1 VYGPCS
7 IRKSEQGAGIPNG
20 YKRHY
25 ELMGSIVL
33 STLNAKFI
41 HASVGL
47 RYLYANLNELQSS
60 CSIMEFEASQPA
72 REVVESI
79 LEADPKIVGFGV
91 YIWNVVKTR
100 EVISLLKKVKP
111 ETIVVIGGPEVSF
124 EYEEQP
130 IVALAD
136 YLITGEADVA
146 FRELC
151 QALVAGERP
160 ADKVIHSG
168 LPALTEIA
176 LPYKYYTDRDIA
188 HRVIYVEV
196 SRGCP
201 FTCEFCLSSID
212 IPVRQFDHMQVLAEL
227 DELYKRGARTF
238 KFVDRTFNL
247 NMRTSLTILNF
258 FLERMGPGLFV
269 HFEMVP
275 DRFPTQ
281 LREVVA
287 KFPPGSLQLEI
298 GVQTLNPEVSANI
311 SRRQDVPKLKEN
323 IAYLRGETTAYL
335 HIDLIV
341 GLPGETI
348 ESFGRGFNDIIAL
361 NPHEIQ
367 VGILKR
373 LRGTPIKRH
382 DDEYLMRF
390 SDEPP
395 YEVLKTKDV
404 SFKELQQMGRFARY
418 WDLVANSGNFVESR
432 PLLLACGSTPF
443 DAFFAFSEWLFS
455 KVGRRA
461 SINLKTLSELV
472 FEYLVTVQGG
482 EGDSVGEIVARDYQ
496 RGGRSDL
503 PRSLAAYASGHK
515 GGEARVLAL
524 KRQQRATADTPRCES
539 R

>member
-1 VYGPCS
+1 MS
-7 IRKSEQGAGIPNG
+7 R
-20 YKRHY
+20 
-25 ELMGSIVL
+25 IVL
-33 STLNAKFI
+33 ATLNAKFI

-47 RYLYANLNELQSS
+47 RYLYANLGELQSVAT
-60 CSIMEFEASQPA
+60 IVEYEASQPA
-72 REVVESI
+72 REVVESL
-79 LEADPKIVGFGV
+79 LEQEPMIVGFGV

-100 EVISLLKKVKP
+100 EVISFLKKVRP
-111 ETIVVIGGPEVSF
+111 EITVVIGGPEVSF

-130 IVALAD
+130 IVTLAD

-151 QALVAGERP
+151 RELVAGRKP
-160 ADKVIHSG
+160 GTKVINAG
-168 LPALTEIA
+168 LPSLPELA
-176 LPYKYYTDRDIA
+176 LPYQHYTDKDIA

-212 IPVRQFDHMQVLAEL
+212 VPVRQFDHLRVLDEL
-227 DELYKRGARTF
+227 DTLYKRGARTF

-247 NMRTSLTILNF
+247 NLRTSLTILNF
-258 FLERMGPGLFV
+258 FLDRMEPGLFV

-275 DRFPTQ
+275 DRFPSQ

-298 GVQTLNPEVSANI
+298 GVQTLNPEVSVNI
-311 SRRQDVPKLKEN
+311 SRRQDVSKLKEN
-323 IAYLRGETTAYL
+323 IAFLRAETAAYL

-341 GLPGETI
+341 GLPGESV
-348 ESFGRGFNDIIAL
+348 ESFGRGFNEIVAL

-382 DDEYLMRF
+382 DDSFEMKF

-395 YEVLKTKDV
+395 YEILQNRDV
-404 SFKELQQMGRFARY
+404 SFRELQVMGRFARY
-418 WDLVANSGNFVESR
+418 WDLVANSGNFLESR
-432 PLLLACGSTPF
+432 PFILQTGPTPF
-443 DAFFAFSEWLFS
+443 DAFFAFSGWLYS

-472 FEYLVTVQGG
+472 FEYLVMTSDKGSTRTQ
-482 EGDSVGEIVARDYQ
+482 EIGRMVARDYT
-496 RGGRSDL
+496 RGGRYDL
-503 PRSLAAYASGHK
+503 PR
-515 GGEARVLAL
+515 VLAPYAPDAELTNDKVLSL
-524 KRQQRATADTPRCES
+524 KRQQRAIAT
-539 R
+539 

>member
-1 VYGPCS
+1 MS
-7 IRKSEQGAGIPNG
+7 R
-20 YKRHY
+20 
-25 ELMGSIVL
+25 IVL

-47 RYLYANLNELQSS
+47 RYLYANLDELQPQG
-60 CSIMEFEASQPA
+60 SILEFEASQPA

-79 LEADPKIVGFGV
+79 LEADPSIVGFGV
-91 YIWNVVKTR
+91 YIWNVSKTR
-100 EVISLLKKVKP
+100 EVISLLKKVRP
-111 ETIVVIGGPEVSF
+111 EIVVVIGGPEVSF

-136 YLITGEADVA
+136 YLITGEADTA
-146 FRELC
+146 FRDLC
-151 QALVAGERP
+151 RQVLAGRAP
-160 ADKVIHSG
+160 AEKVIRAG
-168 LPALTEIA
+168 LPALADLA
-176 LPYKYYTDRDIA
+176 LPYTHYTDRDIA

-212 IPVRQFDHMQVLAEL
+212 IPVRQFDHLKVLEEL
-227 DELYKRGARTF
+227 DQLHKRGARTF

-247 NMRTSLTILNF
+247 NIRTSLTILQF
-258 FLERMGPGLFV
+258 FLDRMEPGLFV

-275 DRFPTQ
+275 DRFPPQ
-281 LREVVA
+281 LREIVA

-298 GVQTLNPEVSANI
+298 GVQTLNPRVGANI
-311 SRRQDVPKLKEN
+311 SRRQDVEKLKDN
-323 IAYLRGETTAYL
+323 IAYLRRETSAYL

-341 GLPGETI
+341 GLPGESV
-348 ESFGRGFNDIIAL
+348 ESFGVGFDQIVAL

-382 DDEYLMRF
+382 DSEYEMRF

-395 YEVLKTKDV
+395 YEVLQTKDV

-418 WDLVANSGNFVESR
+418 WDLVANSGNFIESR
-432 PLLLACGSTPF
+432 PLLLAGPAGPF
-443 DAFFAFSEWLFS
+443 QAFFAFSEWLYTQ
-455 KVGRRA
+455 VGRRS

-472 FEYLVTVQGG
+472 FEYLLSIKARERDELGY
-482 EGDSVGEIVARDYQ
+482 IVARDYM
-496 RGGRSDL
+496 RGGRADL
-503 PRSLAAYASGHK
+503 PR
-515 GGEARVLAL
+515 VLAPYAGEKRETEKVLSL
-524 KRQQRATADTPRCES
+524 KRQQRVVGA
-539 R
+539 

>member
-1 VYGPCS
+1 MYGPCS

>member
-1 VYGPCS
+1 MFVELKKLCWTLEYRPYL
-7 IRKSEQGAGIPNG
+7 SETT
-20 YKRHY
+20 Y
-25 ELMGSIVL
+25 LMSQIVL

-47 RYLYANLNELQSS
+47 RYLYANLEELQPSA
-60 CSIMEFEASQPA
+60 SILEFEASQPA
-72 REVVESI
+72 REIVESI
-79 LEADPKIVGFGV
+79 LDMKPTIVGLGV

-100 EVISLLKKVKP
+100 EVISLLKKVKSD
-111 ETIVVIGGPEVSF
+111 TIVVIGGPEVSF

-136 YLITGEADVA
+136 YLITGEADVS

-151 QALVAGERP
+151 RKLVAGEWP
-160 ADKVIHSG
+160 AEKVIHSG
-168 LPALTEIA
+168 LPALTGIV
-176 LPYKYYTDRDIA
+176 LPYKHYTDRDIA

-227 DELYKRGARTF
+227 DDLYKRGARTF

-247 NMRTSLTILNF
+247 NMKTSLTILNF
-258 FLERMGPGLFV
+258 FLERMEPGLFV

-341 GLPGETI
+341 GLPGESI
-348 ESFGRGFNDIIAL
+348 ESFGRGFNEIIGL

-395 YEVLKTKDV
+395 YEVLQTRDV

-418 WDLVANSGNFVESR
+418 WDLVANSGNFLESR
-432 PLLLACGSTPF
+432 PLLLASGPTPF
-443 DAFFAFSEWLFS
+443 DAFSAFSEWLFS

-472 FEYLVTVQGG
+472 FEYLSALQGA
-482 EGDSVGEIVARDYQ
+482 ECDRVGEVVARDYM
-496 RGGRSDL
+496 RGGRADL
-503 PRSLAAYASGHK
+503 PRILSSYAAERK
-515 GGEARVLAL
+515 GGESRVLAL
-524 KRQQRATADTPRCES
+524 KRQQRAITDTPSCQG
-539 R
+539 

>member
-1 VYGPCS
+1 MS
-7 IRKSEQGAGIPNG
+7 AI
-20 YKRHY
+20 
-25 ELMGSIVL
+25 LL

-47 RYLYANLNELQSS
+47 RYLYANMGTLQSETR
-60 CSIMEFEASQPA
+60 IVEFEASQPA
-72 REVVESI
+72 REIVESI
-79 LEADPKIVGFGV
+79 LEPNPRIVGFGV
-91 YIWNVVKTR
+91 YIWNVTKTR
-100 EVISLLKKVKP
+100 EVISFLKKIRP
-111 ETIVVIGGPEVSF
+111 ELIVVIGGPEVSF
-124 EYEEQP
+124 EYEQQP

-146 FRELC
+146 FRDLCRELMD
-151 QALVAGERP
+151 GRRP
-160 ADKVIHSG
+160 TEKVINAG
-168 LPALTEIA
+168 LPTLPELS
-176 LPYKYYTDRDIA
+176 LPYQYYTDQDIA
-188 HRVIYVEV
+188 NRVVYVEV

-212 IPVRQFDHMQVLAEL
+212 IPVRQFDHLRVLDEL
-227 DELYKRGARTF
+227 DALYKRGARTF

-247 NMRTSLTILNF
+247 NIRTSLTILNF
-258 FLERMGPGLFV
+258 FLERMEPGLFV

-275 DRFPTQ
+275 DRFPQQ

-311 SRRQDVPKLKEN
+311 SRRQDVAKLKEN
-323 IAYLRGETTAYL
+323 IAYLRAETSAYL

-341 GLPGETI
+341 GLPGESVA
-348 ESFGRGFNDIIAL
+348 SFGEGFNQIVVL

-382 DDEYLMRF
+382 DDPYEMKF
-390 SDEPP
+390 ADEPP
-395 YEVLKTKDV
+395 YEILQTKDV

-432 PLLLACGSTPF
+432 ALVLQAGATPF
-443 DAFFAFSEWLFS
+443 DAFFSFSEWLYS

-461 SINLKTLSELV
+461 SINLKSLSELV
-472 FEYLVTVQGG
+472 FEYLVSAG
-482 EGDSVGEIVARDYQ
+482 EGEREDLGEMVARDYT
-496 RGGRSDL
+496 RGGRFDL
-503 PRSLAAYASGHK
+503 PR
-515 GGEARVLAL
+515 VLAPYAPDKKGVNDKFLSL
-524 KRQQRATADTPRCES
+524 KRQQRAIAN
-539 R
+539 

>member
-1 VYGPCS
+1 MSS
-7 IRKSEQGAGIPNG
+7 I
-20 YKRHY
+20 
-25 ELMGSIVL
+25 LL

-47 RYLYANLNELQSS
+47 RYLYANMGALQSETG
-60 CSIMEFEASQPA
+60 IVEFEASQPA
-72 REVVESI
+72 REIVESI
-79 LEADPKIVGFGV
+79 LEHNPTIVGFGV
-91 YIWNVVKTR
+91 YIWNVTKTR
-100 EVISLLKKVKP
+100 EVISFLKKIRP
-111 ETIVVIGGPEVSF
+111 ELIVVIGGPEVSF
-124 EYEEQP
+124 EYEQQP

-146 FRELC
+146 FRDLCRELMD
-151 QALVAGERP
+151 GRRP
-160 ADKVIHSG
+160 AEKVINAG
-168 LPALTEIA
+168 LPALPELS
-176 LPYKYYTDRDIA
+176 LPYQYYTDQDIA
-188 HRVIYVEV
+188 NRVIYVEV

-212 IPVRQFDHMQVLAEL
+212 IPVRQFDHLRVLDEL
-227 DELYKRGARTF
+227 DALYKRGARTF

-247 NMRTSLTILNF
+247 NIRTSLTILNF
-258 FLERMGPGLFV
+258 FLERMEPGLFV

-275 DRFPTQ
+275 DRFPQQ

-298 GVQTLNPEVSANI
+298 GVQTLNPQVSANI
-311 SRRQDVPKLKEN
+311 SRRQDVAKLKEN
-323 IAYLRGETTAYL
+323 IAYLRAETSAYL

-341 GLPGETI
+341 GLPGESVA
-348 ESFGRGFNDIIAL
+348 SFGEGFNQIVAL

-382 DDEYLMRF
+382 DDPYEMKF
-390 SDEPP
+390 ADEPP
-395 YEVLKTKDV
+395 YEILQTKDV

-418 WDLVANSGNFVESR
+418 WDLVANSGNFLESR
-432 PLLLACGSTPF
+432 ALLLKAGDTPF
-443 DAFFAFSEWLFS
+443 YAFFSFSEWLYS

-472 FEYLVTVQGG
+472 YEYLRLHG
-482 EGDSVGEIVARDYQ
+482 EGDAELLGSIVARDYM

-503 PRSLAAYASGHK
+503 PRVLAPFAADKQAGSDK
-515 GGEARVLAL
+515 VLAL
-524 KRQQRATADTPRCES
+524 KRQQRAIAN
-539 R
+539 

>member
-1 VYGPCS
+1 
-7 IRKSEQGAGIPNG
+7 
-20 YKRHY
+20 
-25 ELMGSIVL
+25 MGHTKGMSRIVL
-33 STLNAKFI
+33 ATLNAKFI

-47 RYLYANLNELQSS
+47 RYLYANLGNLQPLA
-60 CSIMEFEASQPA
+60 SIVEYEASQPA
-72 REVVESI
+72 REIVESI
-79 LEADPKIVGFGV
+79 LDHEPTIVGFGV

-100 EVISLLKKVKP
+100 EVISFLKKVKP
-111 ETIVVIGGPEVSF
+111 GIIVVIGGPEVSF

-136 YLITGEADVA
+136 YLITGEADLA
-146 FRELC
+146 FRDLC
-151 QALVAGERP
+151 LALMDGRKPES
-160 ADKVIHSG
+160 KVLNGG
-168 LPALTEIA
+168 LPLLTELA
-176 LPYKYYTDRDIA
+176 LPYKHYTDNDIA
-188 HRVIYVEV
+188 HRLIYVEV

-212 IPVRQFDHMQVLAEL
+212 IPVRQFDHLQVLDEIEL
-227 DELYKRGARTF
+227 LYKRGARTF

-247 NMRTSLTILNF
+247 NIRTSLTILNF
-258 FLERMGPGLFV
+258 FLERMEPGLFV

-275 DRFPTQ
+275 DRFPAQ
-281 LREVVA
+281 LREAVA

-311 SRRQDVPKLKEN
+311 SRRQDVAKLKEN
-323 IAYLRGETTAYL
+323 VAFLRAQTSAYL

-341 GLPGETI
+341 GLPGESV
-348 ESFGRGFNDIIAL
+348 ESFGRGFNEIVTL

-382 DDEYLMRF
+382 DDSYEMKF

-395 YEVLKTKDV
+395 YEILQTKDV
-404 SFKELQQMGRFARY
+404 SFKELQEMGRFARY

-432 PLLLACGSTPF
+432 ALILQTGATPF
-443 DAFFAFSEWLFS
+443 DAFLAFSQWLYS

-472 FEYLVTVQGG
+472 FQYLG
-482 EGDSVGEIVARDYQ
+482 EQAGADVKAIGTIVAQDYM

-503 PRSLAAYASGHK
+503 PRTLAPFAEPKHVPH
-515 GGEARVLAL
+515 ERVLSL
-524 KRQQRATADTPRCES
+524 KRQQRAVVGH
-539 R
+539 

>member
-1 VYGPCS
+1 MA
-7 IRKSEQGAGIPNG
+7 R
-20 YKRHY
+20 
-25 ELMGSIVL
+25 IVL

-47 RYLYANLNELQSS
+47 RYLYANLEELQP
-60 CSIMEFEASQPA
+60 CSTIAEYEASQPA
-72 REVVESI
+72 REIVESI
-79 LEADPKIVGFGV
+79 LEHEPTIVGFGV

-100 EVISLLKKVKP
+100 EVISFLKKVRP
-111 ETIVVIGGPEVSF
+111 DIIVVIGGPEVSF
-124 EYEEQP
+124 EYEEQS
-130 IVALAD
+130 IVDLAN

-146 FRELC
+146 FRDLC
-151 QALVAGERP
+151 RQLVAGEKP
-160 ADKVIHSG
+160 ESKVISAR
-168 LPALTEIA
+168 LPALPELA
-176 LPYKYYTDRDIA
+176 LPYQHYTDKDIA

-212 IPVRQFDHMQVLAEL
+212 IPVRQFDHLRVLDEL
-227 DELYKRGARTF
+227 DTLYKRGARTF

-247 NMRTSLTILNF
+247 NIRTSLTILNF
-258 FLERMGPGLFV
+258 FLERMEPGLFV

-275 DRFPTQ
+275 DRFPQQ

-287 KFPPGSLQLEI
+287 KFPSGSLQLEI

-323 IAYLRGETTAYL
+323 IAFLRAETAAYL

-341 GLPGETI
+341 GLPGESV
-348 ESFGRGFNDIIAL
+348 ESFGRGFNEIVAL

-382 DDEYLMRF
+382 DNSYEMKF

-395 YEVLKTKDV
+395 YEILQTKDV
-404 SFKELQQMGRFARY
+404 SFKELQKMGRFARY
-418 WDLVANSGNFVESR
+418 WDLVANSGNFLESR
-432 PLLLACGSTPF
+432 TRLLQTADTPF
-443 DAFFAFSEWLFS
+443 DAFFVFSEWLYS
-455 KVGRRA
+455 RVGRRA

-472 FEYLVTVQGG
+472 FEYLVMKSD
-482 EGDSVGEIVARDYQ
+482 EGSGRAENIGRMVARDYT
-496 RGGRSDL
+496 RGARHDL
-503 PRSLAAYASGHK
+503 PRVLVPYAPDTESTHGK
-515 GGEARVLAL
+515 VLSL
-524 KRQQRATADTPRCES
+524 KRQQRAILT
-539 R
+539 

>member
-1 VYGPCS
+1 MS
-7 IRKSEQGAGIPNG
+7 AI
-20 YKRHY
+20 
-25 ELMGSIVL
+25 LL

-47 RYLYANLNELQSS
+47 RYLYANMGTLQSETR
-60 CSIMEFEASQPA
+60 IVEFEASQPA
-72 REVVESI
+72 REIVESI
-79 LEADPKIVGFGV
+79 LEHNPRIVGFGV
-91 YIWNVVKTR
+91 YIWNVTKTR
-100 EVISLLKKVKP
+100 EVISFLKKIRP
-111 ETIVVIGGPEVSF
+111 DLIVVIGGPEVSF
-124 EYEEQP
+124 EYEHQP

-146 FRELC
+146 FRDLCRELMD
-151 QALVAGERP
+151 GRRP
-160 ADKVIHSG
+160 AEKVINAG
-168 LPALTEIA
+168 LPALPELA
-176 LPYKYYTDRDIA
+176 LPYQYYTDQDIA
-188 HRVIYVEV
+188 NRVIYVEV

-212 IPVRQFDHMQVLAEL
+212 IPVRQFDHLRVLDEL
-227 DELYKRGARTF
+227 DALYKRGARTF

-247 NMRTSLTILNF
+247 NIRTSLTILNF
-258 FLERMGPGLFV
+258 FLERMEPGLFV

-275 DRFPTQ
+275 DRFPQQ

-311 SRRQDVPKLKEN
+311 SRRQDVAKLKEN
-323 IAYLRGETTAYL
+323 VAYLRAETSAYL

-341 GLPGETI
+341 GLPGESVA
-348 ESFGRGFNDIIAL
+348 SFGEGFNQIVAL

-382 DDEYLMRF
+382 DDPYEMKF
-390 SDEPP
+390 ADEPP
-395 YEVLKTKDV
+395 YEILQTKDV

-418 WDLVANSGNFVESR
+418 WDLVANSGNFLESR
-432 PLLLACGSTPF
+432 AFLLTVGDTPF
-443 DAFFAFSEWLFS
+443 DAFFSFSEWLYS

-472 FEYLVTVQGG
+472 FHYLCEQSG
-482 EGDSVGEIVARDYQ
+482 EDTPTIGAIVAGDYC

-503 PRSLAAYASGHK
+503 PKVLHSYAEGTPS
-515 GGEARVLAL
+515 RVDKVLSL
-524 KRQQRATADTPRCES
+524 KRQQRVIS
-539 R
+539 G

>member
-1 VYGPCS
+1 MPRV
-7 IRKSEQGAGIPNG
+7 
-20 YKRHY
+20 
-25 ELMGSIVL
+25 VL

-47 RYLYANLNELQSS
+47 RYLYANLEELQSEAT
-60 CSIMEFEASQPA
+60 IIEFEASQPA
-72 REVVESI
+72 REVVESV
-79 LEADPKIVGFGV
+79 LEANPSIVGFGV

-100 EVISLLKKVKP
+100 EVISLLKKVRP
-111 ETIVVIGGPEVSF
+111 DIVVVIGGPEVSF

-146 FRELC
+146 FRNLC
-151 QALVAGERP
+151 RQVLAGEAPRE
-160 ADKVIHSG
+160 KVLHAG
-168 LPALTEIA
+168 LPSLAEIA
-176 LPYKYYTDRDIA
+176 LPYRHYTDRDIA

-212 IPVRQFDHMQVLAEL
+212 IPVRQFDHNQVLGEL
-227 DELYKRGARTF
+227 DEMYKRGARTF

-247 NMRTSLTILNF
+247 NIRTSLTILQF
-258 FLERMGPGLFV
+258 FLDRMEPGLFV

-275 DRFPTQ
+275 DRFPPQ
-281 LREVVA
+281 LREIVA

-298 GVQTLNPEVSANI
+298 GVQTLNPLVSANI
-311 SRRQDVPKLKEN
+311 SRRQDVAKLKEN
-323 IAYLRGETTAYL
+323 IAFLRAETSAYL

-341 GLPGETI
+341 GLPGESL
-348 ESFGRGFNDIIAL
+348 ESFGEGFNQIVAL

-395 YEVLKTKDV
+395 YEVLQTKDI
-404 SFKELQQMGRFARY
+404 SFKDLQRMGRFARY
-418 WDLVANSGNFVESR
+418 WDLVANSGNFIESR
-432 PLLLACGSTPF
+432 PLLLASAASPF
-443 DAFFAFSEWLFS
+443 EAFFSFSEWLYS
-455 KVGRRA
+455 RVGRRA

-472 FEYLVTVQGG
+472 FEYLASLQPENRDELGA
-482 EGDSVGEIVARDYQ
+482 IVARDYT
-496 RGGRSDL
+496 RGGRADL
-503 PRSLAAYASGHK
+503 PRVLTPYAPEQK
-515 GGEARVLAL
+515 GQQSKVLSL
-524 KRQQRATADTPRCES
+524 KRQQRVVGE
-539 R
+539 

>member
-1 VYGPCS
+1 MFVELKKLSWTLEYRPYL
-7 IRKSEQGAGIPNG
+7 SETT
-20 YKRHY
+20 Y
-25 ELMGSIVL
+25 LMIQIVL

-47 RYLYANLNELQSS
+47 RYLYANLDELQPSA
-60 CSIMEFEASQPA
+60 SILEFEASQPA
-72 REVVESI
+72 REIVESI
-79 LEADPKIVGFGV
+79 LDTNPTIVGFGV

-111 ETIVVIGGPEVSF
+111 DTIVVIGGPEVSF

-130 IVALAD
+130 IVTLAD
-136 YLITGEADVA
+136 YLITGEADVS

-151 QALVAGERP
+151 RKLVAGERP
-160 ADKVIHSG
+160 AEKVIHSG
-168 LPALTEIA
+168 LPALTGIA
-176 LPYKYYTDRDIA
+176 LPYKHYTDRDIA

-247 NMRTSLTILNF
+247 NMKTSLTILNF
-258 FLERMGPGLFV
+258 FLERMEPGLFV

-341 GLPGETI
+341 GLPGESI
-348 ESFGRGFNDIIAL
+348 ESFGRGFNEIIGL

-395 YEVLKTKDV
+395 YEVLQTRDV

-418 WDLVANSGNFVESR
+418 WDLVANSGNFLESR
-432 PLLLACGSTPF
+432 PVLLASGPTSF

-482 EGDSVGEIVARDYQ
+482 ERDPVGEIVARDYQ

-503 PRSLAAYASGHK
+503 PRSLAAYASGQK

>member
-1 VYGPCS
+1 MP
-7 IRKSEQGAGIPNG
+7 R
-20 YKRHY
+20 
-25 ELMGSIVL
+25 IVL

-47 RYLYANLNELQSS
+47 RYLYANLGELQCEATIS
-60 CSIMEFEASQPA
+60 EHEASQPA
-72 REVVESI
+72 REIVESL
-79 LEADPKIVGFGV
+79 LEHEPMIVGFGV

-100 EVISLLKKVKP
+100 EVISYLKKVRP
-111 ETIVVIGGPEVSF
+111 NIVVVIGGPEVSF
-124 EYEEQP
+124 EYEAQP

-146 FRELC
+146 FRDLC
-151 QALVAGERP
+151 RTLLAGGRP
-160 ADKVIHSG
+160 ESKVINAG
-168 LPALTEIA
+168 LPVLTELS
-176 LPYKYYTDRDIA
+176 LPYEHYTDKDIA

-212 IPVRQFDHMQVLAEL
+212 IPVRQFDHLRVL
-227 DELYKRGARTF
+227 DELDALHKRGARTF

-247 NMRTSLTILNF
+247 NIRTSLTILNF
-258 FLERMGPGLFV
+258 FLERMEPGLFV

-275 DRFPTQ
+275 DRFPPQ

-298 GVQTLNPEVSANI
+298 GVQTLNPAVSANI

-323 IAYLRGETTAYL
+323 IAFLRAETSAYL

-341 GLPGETI
+341 GLPGESI
-348 ESFGRGFNDIIAL
+348 ASFGEGFNQIVAL

-373 LRGTPIKRH
+373 LRGTPIQRH
-382 DDEYLMRF
+382 DDGYEMRF

-395 YEVLKTKDV
+395 YEILQNRDL
-404 SFKELQQMGRFARY
+404 SFKELQIMGRFARY
-418 WDLVANSGNFVESR
+418 WDLVANSGNFLESR
-432 PLLLACGSTPF
+432 ALLLQSGPTPF
-443 DAFFAFSEWLFS
+443 DAFFAFSAWLYS

-472 FEYLVTVQGG
+472 FEYLS
-482 EGDSVGEIVARDYQ
+482 EGRGDDVAEIGAIVARDYM

-503 PRSLAAYASGHK
+503 PKKLAPFADDRPDVRDKALS
-515 GGEARVLAL
+515 L
-524 KRQQRATADTPRCES
+524 KRQQRAIAG
-539 R
+539 